1 MIKLDECKTNEN
13 SDSSCYIFP
22 SGPFISSSPR
32 FRVEPLSLW
41 DTGLPVA
48 YGVLAAR
55 SISIILLSSL
65 LSLQSSELLNTFA
78 SIYQWHLL
86 VECSPFLTFPQ
97 KQQQQ
102 RSAPPFERT
111 GLGVEISGFMPGPP
125 HSIAADCPYKTIPVC
140 NFSPFN
146 ALRSLP
152 IILMRCCHCGRM
164 TCNKET
170 LCISFLFGV
179 LD

>member
-22 SGPFISSSPR
+22 SGPFISASPR
-32 FRVEPLSLW
+32 FRVEPLSLSLW

-97 KQQQQ
+97 KQ
-102 RSAPPFERT
+102 RSAPP
-111 GLGVEISGFMPGPP
+111 L
-125 HSIAADCPYKTIPVC
+125 
-140 NFSPFN
+140 
-146 ALRSLP
+146 
-152 IILMRCCHCGRM
+152 
-164 TCNKET
+164 
-170 LCISFLFGV
+170 
-179 LD
+179 